1 MTVSPLSLHAR
12 RLIDVNQCIARKA
25 PAFCADDQG
34 VERGAIE
41 LRLAREYPQ
50 IITIRPRQQRVA
62 IVRVEHQHI
71 VRAIKRPEK
80 RHLQT
85 ADVPRPLEARH
96 ASCIV
101 PRVLRRIETAIDH
114 LDAAIRK
121 QTVLRRHIGQ
131 TAFEAMIAPRDFI
144 PTTEIALQ
152 LEASHRMLSLGHA
165 RATGEQ
171 RLHSQPPPLHVLPI
185 SYATSCVWLTI
196 QGPSVPH
203 TSPRKLWPVGRRPAR
218 PAPPCKMA

>member
-1 MTVSPLSLHAR
+1 MTVSPYSLHAR
-12 RLIDVNQCIARKA
+12 RLSDVNQCIARKA

-50 IITIRPRQQRVA
+50 IITIRTRHPRVA
-62 IVRVEHQHI
+62 IVRVAHHLI
-71 VRAIKRPEK
+71 VRAINRPEK
-80 RHLQT
+80 RHLQS

-101 PRVLRRIETAIDH
+101 PRVLRRIETAIVH
-114 LDAAIRK
+114 LDAAIR
-121 QTVLRRHIGQ
+121 QQPVLRRHIGQ
-131 TAFEAMIAPRDFI
+131 TAFEAMIEPRDFI
-144 PTTEIALQ
+144 PTTEIALP
-152 LEASHRMLSLGHA
+152 LAAARRMQSLGHA
-165 RATGEQ
+165 RATDEQ
-171 RLHSQPPPLHVLPI
+171 RHHSQPPPHHVLPI

-203 TSPRKLWPVGRRPAR
+203 TIPRKLWPVGRRPA
-218 PAPPCKMA
+218 